1 MADKKQIEG
10 MQVYGILPNLVL
22 QAPFECEWLALLP
35 GSDERMLA
43 IARKDRTI
51 RQMLNG
57 FYEQDGRRCEV
68 SALVVKKDAP
78 PSVDL
83 TALMSFRNLFA
94 ISCILKGWQSTVG
107 QLNVFHPLYSDY
119 FDFYP
124 FRPAGDGVHIHHL
137 GPALNSW
144 NSTKRFRAQRN
155 ADLPSFGHGLR
166 ANPDSALYKYLISA
180 WKQQF
185 VEGDN
190 QWDPLFRSLA
200 VANHA
205 AGLPK
210 KNLMWHYDFGVSI
223 ALWVSAFETLCHPGN
238 SRRVELNDVLNLL
251 APTKLSKKDEFSSGF
266 QITVKKQPVV
276 VNPLQYLYWKLFGAR
291 NCFLHGNAFPQEKL
305 FMETANNPVM
315 LTHAAPILFKAA
327 LLNKFEHFSDEEVM
341 ESDASVVFT
350 KLLEK
355 RAFSEAVA
363 FLIKGK
369 RDS

>member
-10 MQVYGILPNLVL
+10 MQVYGILPNLAL
-22 QAPFECEWLALLP
+22 QEPFECEWIALLP

-43 IARKDRTI
+43 IASKDRTV

-57 FYEQDGRRCEV
+57 FYEQDGKRCEV
-68 SALVVKKDAP
+68 ASLVVKKDAP

-94 ISCILKGWQSTVG
+94 MSCILKGWQSSAG
-107 QLNVFHPLYSDY
+107 QLNVFHPLYADY

-124 FRPAGDGVHIHHL
+124 FRPVGDGIHIHHL
-137 GPALNSW
+137 GAALSSW

-155 ADLPSFGHGLR
+155 ADLPSFSHGLR
-166 ANPDSALYKYLISA
+166 AEPDKDLRGYLIPA

-185 VEGDN
+185 VDGGDK
-190 QWDPLFRSLA
+190 WDSLFRSLA
-200 VANHA
+200 VAYHA

-223 ALWVSAFETLCHPGN
+223 ALWVSAFETLCHPGK
-238 SRRVELNDVLNLL
+238 SKQVKPIDVLKLL
-251 APTKLSKKDEFSSGF
+251 APTKLSEDEGLSSEFTIKVKDKP
-266 QITVKKQPVV
+266 ITVNAV
-276 VNPLQYLYWKLFGAR
+276 QYLYWKLNGAR
-291 NCFLHGNAFPQEKL
+291 NCFLHGDAFPQEKL
-305 FMETANNPVM
+305 FLGTKNNPVM
-315 LTHAAPILFKAA
+315 LTQVAPILFKAA
-327 LLNKFEHFSDEEVM
+327 LLNKFNHFSGEDEM

-355 RAFSEAVA
+355 RAFSKAVS
-363 FLIKGK
+363 FLINGK
-369 RDS
+369 RD